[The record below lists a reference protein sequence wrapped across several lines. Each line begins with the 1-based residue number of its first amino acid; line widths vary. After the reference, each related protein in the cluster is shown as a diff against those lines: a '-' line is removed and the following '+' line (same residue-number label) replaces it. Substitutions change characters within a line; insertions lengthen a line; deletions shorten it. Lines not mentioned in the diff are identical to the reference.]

1 MSLNADD
8 VSGPEPEDDYTE
20 VEPPLDPTA
29 GNLSSHRQS
38 PYLFYLQYE

>member
-20 VEPPLDPTA
+20 VESPLDPTA
-29 GNLSSHRQS
+29 GKLSPHRQGV
-38 PYLFYLQYE
+38 PT